1 MNALKTLLLLTC
13 IAIALSV
20 GSVSAAPLSTLP
32 QKVKL
37 VGVEEPSSLAPLVRQ
52 RPLLIIVTSHATSE
66 IMIET
71 PARLAERGMALHG
84 EQLLSVAAVANA
96 PWLVKKLFIGS
107 GLQDLID
114 ERNTR
119 LKDSVPDIE
128 QSPVVVDFEGEM
140 AAALKVSDLG
150 KMGYAAFIIQDG
162 DDITRI
168 LEGRVKN
175 DSASEIAA
183 ASGLIA
189 GAVMD
194 RLKEKH

>member
-1 MNALKTLLLLTC
+1 MNALKTLLLLMC

-20 GSVSAAPLSTLP
+20 GSVSATSLSTLP
-32 QKVKL
+32 EKVKL
-37 VGVEEPSSLAPLVRQ
+37 VGVAEPSSLAPLVRQ

-71 PARLAERGMALHG
+71 PAQLAERGMALHG
-84 EQLLSVAAVANA
+84 EQVLSVAAVANA

-114 ERNTR
+114 ERNAR
-119 LKDSVPDIE
+119 LRDSVPDIE
-128 QSPVVVDFEGEM
+128 RSPVVVDFEGEM

-168 LEGRVKN
+168 LEGRVEN
-175 DSASEIAA
+175 DSESEITA

-194 RLKEKH
+194 RLKEKQ